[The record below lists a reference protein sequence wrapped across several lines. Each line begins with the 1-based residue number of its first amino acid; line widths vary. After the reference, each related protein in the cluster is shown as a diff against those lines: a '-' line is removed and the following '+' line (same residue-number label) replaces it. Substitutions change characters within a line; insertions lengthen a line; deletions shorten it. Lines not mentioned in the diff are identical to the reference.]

1 MTTSTAAV
9 KESAVLVRRPD
20 KSPLLAKLYTQSQV
34 FHVVEIRVKGG
45 HKYALGE
52 KQRVGYRWVVN
63 PTDKTTLWENIKE
76 RWNVS
81 IAD

>member
-9 KESAVLVRRPD
+9 KESAILVCCPD
-20 KSPLLAKLYTQSQV
+20 KSPLLAKLHTQSQV

-52 KQRVGYRWVVN
+52 KQHVGYRWIIG
-63 PTDKTTLWENIKE
+63 PMSKSTLWENIKE